1 MGKNKSIKNTGNF
14 IMTAITPDGGSKR
27 AVVIGLLQ
35 NLTKGG
41 MCLFNSSVSERLK
54 GVSTSDRYAEKLSL
68 ITPLLLVKPEAPEHT
83 ERRKLWT

>member
-1 MGKNKSIKNTGNF
+1 
-14 IMTAITPDGGSKR
+14 MTAITPDGGSKR
-27 AVVIGLLQ
+27 AISMLE
-35 NLTKGG
+35 NLTQGG
-41 MCLFNSSVSERLK
+41 MCLFNSDSERLK